1 MLRSSV
7 EEPHRATRGYRV
19 CMSTPATLPVALVHG
34 WAGSYASTWKAPGVA
49 ELLTDIGRRPL
60 GIDLLGH
67 GDAEKPHDPE
77 AYRNLHEWLL
87 TRLPDEPVDIV
98 GFSLGALTTLRALA
112 SSPSRF
118 RKVVLAGIG
127 DGVFETTSHDMAR
140 RIVQAIE
147 GEDTADA
154 TALLF
159 RQYAHQP
166 GNDPKALAAVMKR
179 PPSEPLVPS
188 ILGLIDNEVM
198 VCIGDKDFA
207 APADALARSFPN
219 GKLVILK
226 NTDHF
231 ATPNAFSFIDAML
244 DFLNN

>member
-49 ELLTDIGRRPL
+49 DLLLDIGRSPF

-67 GDAEKPHDPE
+67 GDADKPHDPE

-87 TRLPDEPVDIV
+87 AKLPNEPVDIV

-112 SSPSRF
+112 TAPSRF

-127 DGVFETTSHDMAR
+127 NGVFEATTHDMAR

-147 GEDTADA
+147 GEVTDDA

-166 GNDPKALAAVMKR
+166 GNDPVALAAVMKR
-179 PPSEPLVPS
+179 PPSEPLIPQH
-188 ILGLIDNEVM
+188 LGDIDNEVL
-198 VCIGDKDFA
+198 VCIGDRDFA
-207 APADALARSFPN
+207 APADKLAHAFPN
-219 GKLVILK
+219 GKLAVLK

-231 ATPNAFSFIDAML
+231 ATPHEFAFIDVML
-244 DFLNN
+244 DFLSN